1 MSFKDDYKSA
11 FGSVS
16 PDTDKIIA
24 EVHNKLNENAPVKL
38 RVQEKKKPV
47 WAIVG
52 SVAGAAAC
60 IAVAAFVAVRIAP
73 SFLMDNLSAN
83 GVSPENY
90 YDIQADANA
99 AGTAGAAEG
108 YGGVN
113 VNGADTDAKFS
124 GGNPNMIASE
134 SLEDGNE
141 SAAFPELSGSD
152 SRVFIEV
159 NAEDISA
166 AREIIING
174 SYYVS
179 SGETVSFGDIGEDD
193 VMRLSDA
200 DGRWFTVVLVDNRAY
215 VSDEEWWKKGQMI
228 CFYYEET
235 LR

>member
-24 EVHNKLNENAPVKL
+24 EVHNKLNENAPVMI
-38 RVQEKKKPV
+38 RAERKKKPV

-73 SFLMDNLSAN
+73 NFLRDNLITN

-108 YGGVN
+108 YGGAN
-113 VNGADTDAKFS
+113 VNDADTDAKFS

-141 SAAFPELSGSD
+141 SAAVPETPDNGGSD
-152 SRVFIEV
+152 SRVFIKV
-159 NAEDISA
+159 NTDDISA

-179 SGETVSFGDIGEDD
+179 SGETVSFDDISGDI
-193 VMRLSDA
+193 MRISDI
-200 DGRWFTVVLVDNRAY
+200 DGRWFNIVFDDNRAY
-215 VSDEEWWKKGQMI
+215 VSDEDWWKKGQMI
-228 CFYYEET
+228 CFYRE
-235 LR
+235 